1 MWKIYDEL
9 IAAIPPDLTV
19 RDCLLGLSWTLVR
32 SRATGIAMTYL
43 EGHPDVKLAGEIN
56 GMPLRQLAKYVKSW
70 NYLEATMGLAA
81 INSYFNTPEQ
91 VEKLCGCPLGA
102 QKQVSAFTHF
112 QEQLRGKK
120 VAVIGHFPD
129 LDALTGICQ
138 LSILERR
145 PQSGDFPDPACE
157 YILPQQDYVFLT
169 ATTLINKTLPRLL
182 ELSGQAVIVL
192 VGPSTPLTPILFQY
206 GINVLAGTVVVDPQ
220 AVRQVVQEGGSLKL
234 FQRGGQMVK
243 ISKEEAQGS

>member
-9 IAAIPPDLTV
+9 IAAIPPGLTV
-19 RDCLLGLSWTLVR
+19 RECLLGLNWTLVR
-32 SRATGIAMTYL
+32 SRTTGIAMTYL
-43 EGHPDVKLAGEIN
+43 EGHPSVELAGEIA
-56 GMPLRQLAKYVKSW
+56 GMPLRQLAEYVKSW
-70 NYLEATMGLAA
+70 NFLEAAVGLAA

-91 VEKLCGCPLGA
+91 VEKLCGRPISE
-102 QKQVSAFTHF
+102 QKQVNAFTYF

-129 LDALTGICQ
+129 LESLAGICR
-138 LSILERR
+138 LAVLERR
-145 PQSGDFPDPACE
+145 PQPGDYPDPACE

-169 ATTLINKTLPRLL
+169 ATTLVNKTLPRLL
-182 ELSGQAVIVL
+182 ELSRQAVVVL

-206 GINVLAGTVVVDPQ
+206 GVNVLAGTVVVDPV
-220 AVRQVVQEGGSLKL
+220 AVRQVVQEGGSLQL

-243 ISKEEAQGS
+243 ISKEEVQEG